1 MGFQKVCL
9 YWLIFFF
16 WKLKS
21 ILKKL
26 KFHVSTLNVRQLDPS
41 THLLQFDANSA
52 KIQYMSDPKTLF
64 WSKSTL
70 YNKGYEKYKLF
81 DLNPLNDMFSIPST
95 YLFWGGLFDSTIIGT
110 TLLICFCHFA
120 GQISYPFDF
129 ISWPNLLVEFYGNGR
144 PVDAIS
150 RQAWSQKFKVL
161 DLHNITS
168 STLSRSPA
176 NA

>member
-1 MGFQKVCL
+1 M
-9 YWLIFFF
+9 
-16 WKLKS
+16 
-21 ILKKL
+21 
-26 KFHVSTLNVRQLDPS
+26 STLNVRQLDPP

-52 KIQYMSDPKTLF
+52 KIQYVSDPETLF

-70 YNKGYEKYKLF
+70 YHKGYEKYKLF
-81 DLNPLNDMFSIPST
+81 DLNLLNDMFSIPST
-95 YLFWGGLFDSTIIGT
+95 YLFFFGGGGGFIWQHHHRYDFTYLF
-110 TLLICFCHFA
+110 LPFCC
-120 GQISYPFDF
+120 QISYPFDF
-129 ISWPNLLVEFYGNGR
+129 FSWPNLLVEFYGNGR